1 MFYINKDKY
10 SFLNVFRCLNKM
22 FEPKYKDITWYCH
35 NSGRYD
41 AKILLPVLYKYNNL
55 VKDINKQINDFNH
68 LVGIHNEEVFNYNNL
83 YYNLSDVSKANQK
96 NFNNFDFT
104 NKKDIIN
111 YNNIVYKFKQNQ
123 SSTKDDSSLLEML
136 STLDLNNSILF
147 EIKTVFRKKD
157 ILKIQIS
164 KKVNKTKYTITICD
178 SCAIFPSSLK
188 DLALKYKVDTQK
200 GDFPHRFVNEDTLFY
215 KGNTPD
221 ISYYDLNLED
231 YKNYTIQSEILN

>member
-68 LVGIHNEEVFNYNNL
+68 LVGIHNKEVFNYNTSLLDKTSVNKKL
-83 YYNLSDVSKANQK
+83 FED
-96 NFNNFDFT
+96 FDFT
-104 NKKDIIN
+104 NRKDIIN
-111 YNNIVYKFKQNQ
+111 YNNLVYKFKQNQ
-123 SSTKDDSSLLEML
+123 SSTTNDSLPLEMF

-147 EIKTVFRKKD
+147 DIKTVFRKKD

-188 DLALKYKVDTQK
+188 DLALKDLALKYKVDTQK

-221 ISYYDLNLED
+221 ISYYDFSDSKEYN
-231 YKNYTIQSEILN
+231 KIFISN